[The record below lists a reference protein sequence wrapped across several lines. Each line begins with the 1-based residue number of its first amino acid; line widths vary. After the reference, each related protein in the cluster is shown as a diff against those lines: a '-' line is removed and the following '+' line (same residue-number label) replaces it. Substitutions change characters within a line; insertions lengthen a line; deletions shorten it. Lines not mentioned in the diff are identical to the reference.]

1 MNKEEIYSIWAP
13 DTSIWSTWVKPVLFA
28 HLDSSPFVG
37 AINEFPEPAWAADLS
52 PKTAI
57 VVDLPSAAGVH
68 LGLALAKCGFRP
80 VPLYNAIPSPRRGWE
95 GFDLSFPNQVLAA
108 VNVLPIM
115 DALRAGAHLLVRSHL
130 AADAPPV
137 FLLDANRHGRG
148 FRPNPGTFDNRA
160 VCFTTD
166 FPSANF
172 LLAHGIDRALLI
184 QADQFVPHEDLA
196 HVLRRW
202 QDGGIN
208 LLRVN
213 ANSPLPPEP
222 FKVLRPSW
230 YGVMFQR
237 VLAALGLRRA
247 SLGTGGFGGWVPVP
261 GSSGG

>member
-13 DTSIWSTWVKPVLFA
+13 DVSVWSTWAKPVLFS
-28 HLDSSPFVG
+28 HLDSSPIV
-37 AINEFPEPAWAADLS
+37 AINESSEPAWVANLA

-57 VVDLPSAAGVH
+57 VVDLPSAAGVC
-68 LGLALAKCGFRP
+68 LGLALAKHGFRP
-80 VPLYNAIPSPRRGWE
+80 IPLYNAIPSPRRGWE
-95 GFDLSFPNQVLAA
+95 GLDPSVPNQVLAA

-115 DALRAGAHLLVRSHL
+115 DALRSGAHILVQSHL
-130 AADAPPV
+130 PVDAPPV
-137 FLLDANRHGRG
+137 FLLDANRHGQE
-148 FRPNPGTFDNRA
+148 FSPNPGTFDNRA

-172 LLAHGIDRALLI
+172 LLSRGIERALLV
-184 QADQFVPHEDLA
+184 QNDQFVPHEDLA

-202 QDGGIN
+202 QDGGIS

-213 ANSPLPPEP
+213 VDSSLPPEP

-237 VLAALGLRRA
+237 VLAVLGLRRA
-247 SLGTGGFGGWVPVP
+247 SFATGGFGAWVPVP
-261 GSSGG
+261 GSGG